1 MYTEINKQL
10 EEAQQG
16 VFRLHKIDAMLLHL
30 SKEQQSLAKKT
41 AELKVILIREHL
53 DVVRLEKRSLA
64 AIFHSVLGNLE
75 QRIEKERSE
84 ALSAKLKYDQAVSEL
99 EDIRQE
105 ISTLSAERAQYQD
118 WEHKFHSLYQQKKE
132 MLLNAGSRSADMLMA
147 AEEKLDSTKNNL
159 KEILEAVAAGNNVL
173 RALENVMSSLDSA
186 KNWGVWDL
194 LGGGLLADLAKH
206 SHIDDAKAEVERVQS
221 LLRRFNT
228 ELADVKLSADIAIDI
243 GGFAKFADFFFD
255 GLIADFFMQSKI
267 NDSRDSV
274 IRVKAQVQGV
284 LAKLATMEKQELA
297 EIERLKREIKNLVTS
312 S

>member
-30 SKEQQSLAKKT
+30 RKEQQSLAKKT

-64 AIFHSVLGNLE
+64 AVFHAVLGNLE
-75 QRIEKERSE
+75 QRVEKERSE
-84 ALSAKLKYDQAVSEL
+84 ALAAKLKYDQAVSEL

-105 ISTLSAERAQYQD
+105 ISTLSAERAQYQN
-118 WEHKFHSLYQQKKE
+118 WEHIFLSLYQQKKE
-132 MLLNAGSRSADMLMA
+132 MLLKAGSRTADMLMA
-147 AEEKLDSTKNNL
+147 AEEKLDSTKNNV
-159 KEILEAVAAGNNVL
+159 KEILEAIAAGNNVL
-173 RALENVMSSLDSA
+173 RALENAMKSLDSA

-206 SHIDDAKAEVERVQS
+206 SHIDDAKAEVQRVQS

-228 ELADVKLSADIAIDI
+228 ELADVKLSADIAIEI

-274 IRVKAQVQGV
+274 IRVRAQVQGV

-297 EIERLKREIKNLVTS
+297 AIERLKREIEDLVTS

>member
-30 SKEQQSLAKKT
+30 RKEQQSLAKKT

-75 QRIEKERSE
+75 QRVEKERSE
-84 ALSAKLKYDQAVSEL
+84 ALAAKLKYDQAVSEL
-99 EDIRQE
+99 EDVRQE

-118 WEHKFHSLYQQKKE
+118 WEYKFHSLYQQKKE
-132 MLLNAGSRSADMLMA
+132 MLLKASSRSADMLMA

-159 KEILEAVAAGNNVL
+159 KEILEAIAAGNNVL
-173 RALENVMSSLDSA
+173 RALDNAMKSLDSA

-206 SHIDDAKAEVERVQS
+206 SHIDDAKAEVQRVQS

-228 ELADVKLSADIAIDI
+228 ELADVKLSADIAIEI

-267 NDSRDSV
+267 NDSRDTV

-297 EIERLKREIKNLVTS
+297 AIERLKREIEDLVTS